1 MSKAVEV
8 EVLGKVYPAMVSLRV
23 MSAIEER
30 EGKTFNKA
38 IVEMMRNA
46 KTKDLIWLMRQLMMA
61 GVTYARQEGEEIE
74 DPPTEDEMLDL
85 MDADGLLKLTDSLTA
100 ALTTGQGSIEVK
112 PPKNAEAAPQAES

>member
-1 MSKAVEV
+1 MSKTVEV
-8 EVLGKVYPAMVSLRV
+8 EVLGRTYPAMVSLRV

-61 GVTYARQEGEEIE
+61 GVTYARQEGESIE

-85 MDADGLLKLTDSLTA
+85 MDADGLMKLTDSLTA
-100 ALTTGQGSIEVK
+100 ALTTGQGSIEVR

>member
-1 MSKAVEV
+1 MKTVEV
-8 EVLGKVYPAMVSLRV
+8 EVLGRTYPAMVSLRV

-61 GVTYARQEGEEIE
+61 GVTYARQEGEAIE

-85 MDADGLLKLTDSLTA
+85 MDADGLMKITDSLTA
-100 ALTTGQGSIEVK
+100 ALTTGKGSIEVK

>member
-1 MSKAVEV
+1 MKTVEV
-8 EVLGKVYPAMVSLRV
+8 EVLGRIYPAMVSLRV

-61 GVTYARQEGEEIE
+61 GVTYARQEGEAIE

-85 MDADGLLKLTDSLTA
+85 MDADGLMKLTDSLTA
-100 ALTTGQGSIEVK
+100 ALTTGQGSIEVR

>member
-1 MSKAVEV
+1 MKTVEV
-8 EVLGKVYPAMVSLRV
+8 EVLGRTYPAMVSLRV

-61 GVTYARQEGEEIE
+61 GVTYARQEGEAIE

-100 ALTTGQGSIEVK
+100 ALTTGQGSIEVR

>member
-1 MSKAVEV
+1 MKTVEV
-8 EVLGKVYPAMVSLRV
+8 EVLGKVYPAMVRLRV

-38 IVEMMRNA
+38 IVELMRNA
-46 KTKDLIWLMRQLMMA
+46 KTKDLIWLMRQLMVA
-61 GVTYARQEGEEIE
+61 GVTYVRQEGETID

-100 ALTTGQGSIEVK
+100 ALTTGQGSIEVR
-112 PPKNAEAAPQAES
+112 PPKNAEAAQVEES